1 MSKGANHNSGALEAA
16 VSAAE
21 SCAYAGDAPATI
33 RRHVRHIYVHIPFC
47 ARICPYCA
55 FYKDLLDRSQT
66 SRFCEAL
73 LRELELKE
81 SRRRTGDSRSLL
93 HPSTIY
99 FGGGTPT
106 ALNIAQLEL
115 LLRGFHE
122 RLELSQL
129 VEWTIEAN
137 PGSVSARKAALL
149 KKLGVNR
156 ISLGVQ
162 SWDDELLKLLGREH
176 NAQQA
181 EESFRILRDAGFKNI
196 NVDLMF
202 GLPSQTD
209 DQWRATLEKTI
220 ALQPE
225 HISTYC
231 LTYEEDTEFFLR
243 HARGEFRQD
252 ADADGEFFEMTMAIL
267 EDAGYEHYEISNYAR
282 PGFES
287 VHNRAY
293 WLGNDYLGLG
303 PSAVST
309 IGMQRSQNVCDYR
322 AYIDRALAGQSP
334 RESSENL
341 TDQMKRTERIALS
354 LRTRD
359 GVSASELK
367 DFAQETDELIGL
379 QLLRKS
385 NGNYMLTRRGKS
397 LADSITEAFL

>member
-1 MSKGANHNSGALEAA
+1 MSKGANHNCGAVEGP
-16 VSAAE
+16 VSTAG
-21 SCAYAGDAPATI
+21 SHAYAGDAPATI

-55 FYKDLLDRSQT
+55 FYKDLLDRSRT

-73 LRELELKE
+73 LRELELNE
-81 SRRRTGDSRSLL
+81 SRRRTGDRLSLL

-106 ALNIAQLEL
+106 ALNIAQLES

-149 KKLGVNR
+149 KKFGVNR

-162 SWDDELLKLLGREH
+162 SWDDELLKVLGREH

-181 EESFRILRDAGFKNI
+181 EESFRILHDAGFTNV

-202 GLPSQTD
+202 GLPGQTV

-220 ALQPE
+220 ALEPE
-225 HISTYC
+225 HVSTYC

-243 HARGEFRQD
+243 HAQGEFQQDTD
-252 ADADGEFFEMTMAIL
+252 ADAEFFEITMTML
-267 EDAGYEHYEISNYAR
+267 EDAGYQHYEISNYAR
-282 PGFES
+282 RGFES

-293 WLGNDYLGLG
+293 W
-303 PSAVST
+303 
-309 IGMQRSQNVCDYR
+309 
-322 AYIDRALAGQSP
+322 
-334 RESSENL
+334 
-341 TDQMKRTERIALS
+341 
-354 LRTRD
+354 
-359 GVSASELK
+359 
-367 DFAQETDELIGL
+367 
-379 QLLRKS
+379 
-385 NGNYMLTRRGKS
+385 
-397 LADSITEAFL
+397 